1 MLDIFPSREFLRMME
16 KLAQSLLWFRLV
28 EV

>member
-1 MLDIFPSREFLRMME
+1 MLAIFPSMEFLRMME